1 MNDVSMKRCFLGIL
15 TPRCSSS
22 SNTDDGSSSS
32 TISSCSLASGVS
44 NISNMKKDQE
54 DNSKQDSQETYKT
67 EKNRER
73 TATTYSDAAAT
84 TQQRQGQSRS
94 NLQCGKILRVND
106 ELLCR
111 LLLG

>member
-1 MNDVSMKRCFLGIL
+1 
-15 TPRCSSS
+15 
-22 SNTDDGSSSS
+22 
-32 TISSCSLASGVS
+32 
-44 NISNMKKDQE
+44 MKKDQE

-73 TATTYSDAAAT
+73 TATTYSDAAT

-111 LLLG
+111 LLLGK

>member
-1 MNDVSMKRCFLGIL
+1 MNDASIKRCFLGIL

-22 SNTDDGSSSS
+22 SNKDDGSSSS

-44 NISNMKKDQE
+44 NTSNMKKDQE

-67 EKNRER
+67 GKNRER
-73 TATTYSDAAAT
+73 TATTYSDAAA